1 MKLKL
6 FLCLIGGLVFVGF
19 GLMGTG
25 NFSPD
30 KKALETLQ
38 KQPISL
44 LIEQTKVPVR
54 GSVIRPATTAE
65 LKTLMT
71 PSSLKYVPRLFVD
84 RLPDDFR
91 TEGDK
96 ELFAKVF
103 LALIL
108 RENEKILTDRAIY
121 LLLVQKQQAGQPWT
135 PQETAFFD
143 FLVKKYDSG
152 ARRTQLTK
160 LADLD
165 EKINTIPPFL
175 AVIQAAEAT
184 DWGTKNLESPFEQTG
199 WLDTKTY
206 DRIPFDSLLTA
217 TESYAREMNGMPPFS
232 DWRFSRFH
240 LGTKGH
246 NDVGYRALQWIGA
259 YKIEDPDY
267 PHKLYDRV
275 RELDAEIPDNA
286 AFFPSITILPQT
298 PVIIG
303 HKTYRLEMARS
314 DTDKATGLMF
324 RRSLPT
330 GTGMIFPNKTP
341 TELAFWMRNTFIPL
355 DVLFYDSNHR
365 IKKIVQNAQ
374 PLDETVV
381 SSDGPVLGF
390 IELPAGTV
398 ASDHLQIGDPVEF

>member
-1 MKLKL
+1 
-6 FLCLIGGLVFVGF
+6 
-19 GLMGTG
+19 
-25 NFSPD
+25 
-30 KKALETLQ
+30 
-38 KQPISL
+38 
-44 LIEQTKVPVR
+44 
-54 GSVIRPATTAE
+54 
-65 LKTLMT
+65 MT

-84 RLPDDFR
+84 RLPDDFA

-108 RENEKILTDRAIY
+108 RENEKTLTDRAIY
-121 LLLVQKQQAGQPWT
+121 LLLRQKQQAGQPWT
-135 PQETAFFD
+135 AQETAFFED
-143 FLVKKYDSG
+143 LVKKYDSG

-184 DWGTKNLESPFEQTG
+184 NWGTRDLDSPFEQTG

-206 DRIPFDSLLTA
+206 TRIPFDSLITA

-246 NDVGYRALQWIGA
+246 NDVGYRALQWVGA

-267 PHKLYDRV
+267 PHKLYARV
-275 RELDAEIPDNA
+275 QELGAEIPDNA
-286 AFFPSITILPQT
+286 SFWPTVKILPQS
-298 PVIIG
+298 PVRIG
-303 HKTYRLEMARS
+303 TKTYRLEFARS
-314 DTDKATGLMF
+314 DADKATGLMF
-324 RRSLPT
+324 RRSLSK
-330 GTGMIFPNKTP
+330 GTGMIFPAQKP
-341 TELAFWMRNTFIPL
+341 TEMAFWMKNTFIPL
-355 DVLFYDSNHR
+355 DVLFYDSNHQ
-365 IKKIVQNAQ
+365 ISKIIQNAQ
-374 PLDETVV
+374 PLDETPVY
-381 SSDGPVLGF
+381 SDGPALGF

-398 ASDHLQIGDPVEF
+398 EADHIQIGNPVKF